1 MPVWSPTWVI
11 DGRGPAR
18 TPQPHERET
27 WLKRRSTAWARL
39 LFPLP
44 TAGPWRGGEY
54 GFVPYPGNAA
64 RRETG
69 VTLKMGGVTY
79 WYAE

>member
-27 WLKRRSTAWARL
+27 RMERKSTAWARW
-39 LFPLP
+39 LFPCPPQGL
-44 TAGPWRGGEY
+44 GVGGSMALCHTP
-54 GFVPYPGNAA
+54 VT
-64 RRETG
+64 RRVAKWG
-69 VTLKMGGVTY
+69 HVKMG
-79 WYAE
+79 